1 MSIEDTIRGLRNDNQ
16 IALEKQ
22 EKERLEFFDKFEK
35 IKRTEKTN
43 IVIKLGKKEFI
54 APYL

>member
-35 IKRTEKTN
+35 DRDSARKQLNE
-43 IVIKLGKKEFI
+43 
-54 APYL
+54 